1 MTKISTGTGPIDI
14 IHDIASKQDG
24 LSGPIRAP
32 LPENICP
39 AAMRAEHLWDA
50 ERARARASASRA
62 RARPA
67 GESYARFAL
76 STPICA
82 MFLYSK
88 MRPRIVLRQAER
100 RVSIE
105 RALSA
110 CDKRATVRP
119 HSAR

>member
-1 MTKISTGTGPIDI
+1 
-14 IHDIASKQDG
+14 
-24 LSGPIRAP
+24 
-32 LPENICP
+32 
-39 AAMRAEHLWDA
+39 MRAEHIWDA
-50 ERARARASASRA
+50 ERALHARERFT
-62 RARPA
+62 RARPTR
-67 GESYARFAL
+67 GRIIHARFAL